1 MARQSDIA
9 LQRQLRERL
18 VAAGYERPLDIRYI
32 RHENG
37 KHLDAAVF
45 YRGTAPVAIFTTDG
59 ETWSRQSD
67 SAAGL
72 ELSAGEQPAPSR
84 GESRAPH
91 EPIERVADAFMGIQ
105 ALIGDLIKRLTR
117 LDEQSEGAALSA
129 SLTVTRFAGDPVL
142 VDKSFTPERDL
153 AWRSTEHT
161 PLWSLYWREPV
172 AAGCDSVSWFVSLD
186 KGADGPLHLHVRR
199 VRGRGRR
206 VVTDWMIEVDGLEE
220 VAAEDKHHE

>member
-67 SAAGL
+67 SAGGL
-72 ELSAGEQPAPSR
+72 KIGRMDFLTYRSGAIDVLTLATGQVLAVMRNGIELWPNLEAMLTADPG
-84 GESRAPH
+84 GDY
-91 EPIERVADAFMGIQ
+91 IEMEAYFEYACDCYVID
-105 ALIGDLIKRLTR
+105 
-117 LDEQSEGAALSA
+117 
-129 SLTVTRFAGDPVL
+129 DPCA
-142 VDKSFTPERDL
+142 R
-153 AWRSTEHT
+153 
-161 PLWSLYWREPV
+161 REP
-172 AAGCDSVSWFVSLD
+172 DERPSLRF
-186 KGADGPLHLHVRR
+186 GPLRR
-199 VRGRGRR
+199 TTAMSGMHICDVYARGDYTVVELRCRGALRI
-206 VVTDWMIEVDGLEE
+206 DDDGVSYWNSVQEL
-220 VAAEDKHHE
+220 VAAAEDKHHE